1 MINQQSTKLSAPLPR
16 REGTGVGRD
25 SYIRRRAQ
33 LKRDIGSGLLL
44 FLGNEEVGMNYAD
57 NTYRFRQD
65 STFLYFLG
73 MDYAGL
79 AAVIDVD
86 NDREIVFGNE
96 LTIDDIVWTG
106 TQPSLREKCLPVGIT
121 DTRPMKELKSYLDLA
136 RQKGQ
141 PIHFLPPYRGDHRV
155 WLWELLGVEPAAQAT
170 LASVQFI
177 KAIVKQRNYKDEE
190 EIRLIEESVDLSTE
204 MHLAAYRTVRPGIHE
219 SQVAAAVEEVA
230 CRHGNA
236 LAFPTIATVQGQVLH
251 NHGFIH
257 DLKEGDIFLL
267 DAGAETRT
275 HYAGDLSSSMPVG
288 ERFTDRQAEIYTIH
302 LRSFYAAVDKL
313 QLGTPFREAHI
324 AAATE
329 IVRGMKDLGLMK
341 GDPAEAAELGAY
353 ALFFPCGLGHMVGL
367 DVHNMENLGEQYVG
381 YAEGQQKSSQ
391 FGFKSLRL
399 ARPLEPG
406 FVFTVE
412 PGIYFIPELMD
423 KWEAEKQFTDFICY
437 DKLRPWRDFT
447 GLRNELNYVM
457 TAEGARLLGTI
468 KKPMSIEEVYA
479 AKESCASIQNN

>member
-1 MINQQSTKLSAPLPR
+1 MHIQKETYL
-16 REGTGVGRD
+16 
-25 SYIRRRAQ
+25 RRRAR
-33 LKRDIGSGLLL
+33 LKKDMGSGVLL
-44 FLGNEEVGMNYAD
+44 FLGNAEVGMNYAD
-57 NTYRFRQD
+57 NTYPFRQD
-65 STFLYFLG
+65 STMLYFF
-73 MDYAGL
+73 GL
-79 AAVIDVD
+79 DFPGIAAVIDVD
-86 NDREIVFGNE
+86 EDREIVFGND

-106 TQPSLREKCLPVGIT
+106 MMPSLSERCLPVGVT
-121 DTRPMKELKSYLDLA
+121 DTRPMSELAGYL
-136 RQKGQ
+136 RGKNV
-141 PIHFLPPYRGDHRV
+141 HFLPPYRGDHRV
-155 WLWELLGVEPAAQAT
+155 WLWELLGVEPAAQPS
-170 LASVQFI
+170 LASVPFI
-177 KAIVKQRNYKDEE
+177 KAIVSQRNYKDEE

-267 DAGAETRT
+267 DAGAETKS

-288 ERFTDRQAEIYTIH
+288 ERFTDRQAEVYNIH
-302 LRSFYAAVDKL
+302 LRSFWAAVDKL
-313 QLGTPFREAHI
+313 HLGTPFREAHI

-329 IVRGMKDLGLMK
+329 IARGMKELGLMK
-341 GDPAEAAELGAY
+341 GDPAEAAETGAY

-381 YAEGQQKSSQ
+381 YADGQQKSKQ

-423 KWEAEKQFTDFICY
+423 KWEAEGQFRDFICY
-437 DKLRPWRDFT
+437 DKLGPWRNFT

-457 TAEGARLLGTI
+457 TPTGARLLGTI
-468 KKPMSIEEVYA
+468 KKPMTIEEVYA
-479 AKESCASIQNN
+479 AKTS

>member
-1 MINQQSTKLSAPLPR
+1 MKICKET
-16 REGTGVGRD
+16 
-25 SYIRRRAQ
+25 YIRRRAQ
-33 LKRDIGSGLLL
+33 LKKDVGSGLLL
-44 FLGNEEVGMNYAD
+44 FLGNDEVGMNYAD

-65 STFLYFLG
+65 STMLYFF
-73 MDYAGL
+73 GL
-79 AAVIDVD
+79 DFPGIAAIIDID
-86 NDREIVFGNE
+86 EDREIVFGND

-106 TQPSLREKCLPVGIT
+106 SMPSLKERCEPVGIT
-121 DTRPMKELKSYLDLA
+121 DVRPMSELAKIVNGKSV
-136 RQKGQ
+136 R
-141 PIHFLPPYRGDHRV
+141 FLPPYRGDHRV
-155 WLWELLGVEPAAQAT
+155 WLWELLGVEPAAQTAK
-170 LASVQFI
+170 ASVEFI

-219 SQVAAAVEEVA
+219 SEVAAAVEEVA

-267 DAGAETRT
+267 DAGAETKN

-288 ERFTDRQAEIYTIH
+288 EKFTDRQAEVYNIH
-302 LRSFYAAVDKL
+302 LRSFQAAVDKL
-313 QLGTPFREAHI
+313 QLGTPFRDAHI

-329 IVRGMKDLGLMK
+329 IARGMKELGLMK
-341 GDPAEAAELGAY
+341 GDPAEAAECGAY

-381 YAEGQQKSSQ
+381 YAEGQVKSTQ

-399 ARPLEPG
+399 ARPLEKG

-423 KWEAEKQFTDFICY
+423 KWEAEGQFRDFICY
-437 DKLRPWRDFT
+437 DKLGPWRDFT

-457 TAEGARLLGTI
+457 TDDGARLLGTI
-468 KKPMSIEEVYA
+468 KKPMTIEEVYK
-479 AKESCASIQNN
+479 AKSH

>member
-1 MINQQSTKLSAPLPR
+1 MKICKET
-16 REGTGVGRD
+16 
-25 SYIRRRAQ
+25 YIRRRAQ
-33 LKRDIGSGLLL
+33 LKKDVGSGLLL
-44 FLGNEEVGMNYAD
+44 FLGNDEVGMNYAD

-65 STFLYFLG
+65 STMLYFF
-73 MDYAGL
+73 GL
-79 AAVIDVD
+79 DFPGIAAIIDID
-86 NDREIVFGNE
+86 EDREIVFGND

-106 TQPSLREKCLPVGIT
+106 SMPSLKERCEPVGIT
-121 DTRPMKELKSYLDLA
+121 DVRPMSELAKIVNGKSV
-136 RQKGQ
+136 R
-141 PIHFLPPYRGDHRV
+141 FLPPYRGDHRV
-155 WLWELLGVEPAAQAT
+155 WLWELLGVEPAAQAAK
-170 LASVQFI
+170 ASVEFI
-177 KAIVKQRNYKDEE
+177 KAIVRQRNYKDEE

-219 SQVAAAVEEVA
+219 SEVAAAVEEVA

-267 DAGAETRT
+267 DAGAETKN

-288 ERFTDRQAEIYTIH
+288 EKFTDRQAEVYNIH
-302 LRSFYAAVDKL
+302 LRSFQAAVDKL
-313 QLGTPFREAHI
+313 QLGTPFRDAHI

-329 IVRGMKDLGLMK
+329 IARGMKELGLMK
-341 GDPAEAAELGAY
+341 GDPAEAAECGAY

-381 YAEGQQKSSQ
+381 YAEGQVKSTQ

-399 ARPLEPG
+399 ARPLEKG

-423 KWEAEKQFTDFICY
+423 KWEAEGQFRDFICY
-437 DKLRPWRDFT
+437 DKLGPWRDFT

-457 TAEGARLLGTI
+457 TDDGARLLGTI
-468 KKPMSIEEVYA
+468 KKPMTIEEVYK
-479 AKESCASIQNN
+479 AKSH

>member
-1 MINQQSTKLSAPLPR
+1 MKICKET
-16 REGTGVGRD
+16 
-25 SYIRRRAQ
+25 YIRRRAQ
-33 LKRDIGSGLLL
+33 LKKDVGSGLLL
-44 FLGNEEVGMNYAD
+44 FLGNDEVGMNYAD

-65 STFLYFLG
+65 STMLYFF
-73 MDYAGL
+73 GL
-79 AAVIDVD
+79 DFPGIAAIIDID
-86 NDREIVFGNE
+86 EDREIVFGND

-106 TQPSLREKCLPVGIT
+106 SMPSLKERCEPVGIT
-121 DTRPMKELKSYLDLA
+121 DVRPMSELAKIVTGKLV
-136 RQKGQ
+136 R
-141 PIHFLPPYRGDHRV
+141 FLPPYRGDHRV
-155 WLWELLGVEPAAQAT
+155 WLWELLGVEPAAQAAK
-170 LASVQFI
+170 ASVEFI

-219 SQVAAAVEEVA
+219 SEVAAAVEEVA

-267 DAGAETRT
+267 DAGAETKN

-288 ERFTDRQAEIYTIH
+288 EKFTDRQAEVYNIH
-302 LRSFYAAVDKL
+302 LRSFQAAVDTL
-313 QLGTPFREAHI
+313 QLGTPFRDAHI

-329 IVRGMKDLGLMK
+329 IARGMKELGLMK
-341 GDPAEAAELGAY
+341 GDPAEAAECGAY

-381 YAEGQQKSSQ
+381 YAEGQVKSTQ

-399 ARPLEPG
+399 ARPLEKG

-423 KWEAEKQFTDFICY
+423 KWEAEGQFRDFICY
-437 DKLRPWRDFT
+437 DKLGPWRDFT

-457 TAEGARLLGTI
+457 TDDGARLLGTI
-468 KKPMSIEEVYA
+468 KKPMTIEEVYK
-479 AKESCASIQNN
+479 AKSH

>member
-1 MINQQSTKLSAPLPR
+1 MESISKET
-16 REGTGVGRD
+16 
-25 SYIRRRAQ
+25 YIRRRAQ
-33 LKRDIGSGLLL
+33 LKRDMGSGLLL
-44 FLGNEEVGMNYAD
+44 FLGNDEAAMNYAD

-65 STFLYFLG
+65 STFLYFFGL
-73 MDYAGL
+73 DYAGL

-86 NDREIVFGNE
+86 NDREIIFGNE

-106 TQPSLREKCLPVGIT
+106 TMPSLRELAATVGIT
-121 DTRPMKELKSYLDLA
+121 NVRPMSELATIVKGKSV
-136 RQKGQ
+136 
-141 PIHFLPPYRGDHRV
+141 HFLPPYRGDHRV
-155 WLWELLGVEPAAQAT
+155 WLWELLGVEPAAQPAK
-170 LASVQFI
+170 ASVPFI
-177 KAIVKQRNYKDEE
+177 KAIVSQRNHKDEE
-190 EIRLIEESVDLSTE
+190 ELRLIEESVDLSTK

-219 SQVAAAVEEVA
+219 SEVAAVVEEVA
-230 CRHGNA
+230 CRPGGA

-267 DAGAETRT
+267 DAGAETRS

-288 ERFTDRQAEIYTIH
+288 ERFTQRQAEVYEIH
-302 LRSFYAAVDKL
+302 LRSFWAAVDKR
-313 QLGTPFREAHI
+313 QLGRPFRDAHI

-329 IVRGMKDLGLMK
+329 IARGMKELGLMK
-341 GDPAEAAELGAY
+341 GDPAEAAEAGAY
-353 ALFFPCGLGHMVGL
+353 ALFFPCGLGHMMGL
-367 DVHNMENLGEQYVG
+367 DVHDMENLGEQYVG
-381 YAEGQQKSSQ
+381 YAEGTSKSTQ

-423 KWEAEKQFTDFICY
+423 KWEAEGQFRDFICY
-437 DKLRPWRDFT
+437 DRLAPWRDFT

-457 TAEGARLLGTI
+457 TDKGARLLGTI
-468 KKPMSIEEVYA
+468 KKPMTIEEVYA
-479 AKESCASIQNN
+479 AKSH

>member
-1 MINQQSTKLSAPLPR
+1 MHIQL
-16 REGTGVGRD
+16 E
-25 SYIRRRAQ
+25 SYQRRRAR
-33 LKRDIGSGLLL
+33 LKKDLGSGLLL
-44 FLGNEEVGMNYAD
+44 FLGNAEVGMNYAD

-65 STFLYFLG
+65 STFLYFFG
-73 MDYAGL
+73 IDDPNL
-79 AAVIDVD
+79 AALIDID
-86 NDREIVFGNE
+86 QDKEIVFGNE

-106 TQPSLREKCLPVGIT
+106 TMPTLHERAAAFGIA
-121 DTRPMKELKSYLDLA
+121 DTRPMSELKAYIDLA
-136 RQKGQ
+136 RSKGQ
-141 PIHFLPPYRGDHRV
+141 PIHFLPPYRGDHQV
-155 WLWELLGVEPAAQAT
+155 WLWELLGVEPAAQRAR
-170 LASVQFI
+170 ASVPFI
-177 KAIVKQRNYKDEE
+177 KAIVAQRNYKDLE
-190 EIRLIEESVDLSTE
+190 EIRLIEQSVDLSTE

-257 DLKEGDIFLL
+257 ELREGDIFLL
-267 DAGAETRT
+267 DAGAETKS

-288 ERFTDRQAEIYTIH
+288 ERFTERQKTIYEIH
-302 LRSFYAAVDKL
+302 LASFQAAVDTL
-313 QLGTPFREAHI
+313 AVGVPFRDAHI
-324 AAATE
+324 AAATKICE
-329 IVRGMKDLGLMK
+329 GMKSLGLMK
-341 GDPAEAAELGAY
+341 GDPAEAAHIGAY

-381 YAEGQQKSSQ
+381 YLDGEEKSKQ

-423 KWEAEKQFTDFICY
+423 KWQAEHQFTDFICY
-437 DKLRPWRDFT
+437 DKLQPWRDFT
-447 GLRNELNYVM
+447 GLRNELNYAVFPD
-457 TAEGARLLGTI
+457 GSVRLLGSI
-468 KKPMSIEEVYA
+468 KKPMTVEEVYA
-479 AKESCASIQNN
+479 AKGH

>member
-1 MINQQSTKLSAPLPR
+1 MHIQLETYQ
-16 REGTGVGRD
+16 
-25 SYIRRRAQ
+25 RRRARLQ
-33 LKRDIGSGLLL
+33 QDMGSGLLL
-44 FLGNEEVGMNYAD
+44 FLGNAEVGMNYAD
-57 NTYRFRQD
+57 NTYKFRQD
-65 STFLYFLG
+65 STFLYFIGL
-73 MDYAGL
+73 DNPDL
-79 AAVIDVD
+79 AAIIDVD
-86 NDREIVFGNE
+86 ENRVIVFGNE

-106 TQPSLREKCLPVGIT
+106 TMPTLHERASAYGIT
-121 DTRPMKELKSYLDLA
+121 DTRPMSELKTYIDGA
-136 RQKGQ
+136 RRKHQAV
-141 PIHFLPPYRGDHRV
+141 HFLPPYRGDHHV
-155 WLWELLGVEPAAQAT
+155 WLWELLGVEPAAQAAG
-170 LASVQFI
+170 ASVPFI
-177 KAIVKQRNYKDEE
+177 KAIVAQRNHKDME

-267 DAGAETRT
+267 DAGAETRS

-288 ERFTDRQAEIYTIH
+288 KRFTERQKTIYEIH
-302 LRSFYAAVDKL
+302 LESFYAAVDTL
-313 QLGTPFREAHI
+313 AVGVPFLEAHL
-324 AAATE
+324 AAATKICE
-329 IVRGMKDLGLMK
+329 GMKSLGLMK
-341 GDPAEAAELGAY
+341 GDAEEAARMGAY

-381 YAEGQQKSSQ
+381 YVDGDKKSTQ

-412 PGIYFIPELMD
+412 PGIYFIPELID
-423 KWEAEKQFTDFICY
+423 KWQAEHRFLEFICY
-437 DKLRPWRDFT
+437 DKLGPWRDFT
-447 GLRNELNYVM
+447 GLRNELNYAVLPD
-457 TAEGARLLGTI
+457 GQVKLLGTI
-468 KKPMSIEEVYA
+468 KKPMSIEEVYE
-479 AKESCASIQNN
+479 AKGL

>member
-1 MINQQSTKLSAPLPR
+1 MQIRKET
-16 REGTGVGRD
+16 
-25 SYIRRRAQ
+25 YIRRRAQ
-33 LKRDIGSGLLL
+33 LKRDMGSGLLL
-44 FLGNEEVGMNYAD
+44 FLGNGEAAMNYAD

-65 STFLYFLG
+65 STFLYFFGL
-73 MDYAGL
+73 DYAGL

-86 NDREIVFGNE
+86 NDTEIIFGNE

-106 TQPSLREKCLPVGIT
+106 TMPSLREMAATVGIT
-121 DTRPMKELKSYLDLA
+121 DVRPMSELTTVVSGKPV
-136 RQKGQ
+136 Q
-141 PIHFLPPYRGDHRV
+141 FLPPYRGDHRV
-155 WLWELLGVEPAAQAT
+155 WLWELTGVEPAAQTAK
-170 LASVQFI
+170 ASVPFI
-177 KAIVKQRNYKDEE
+177 KAIVSQRNHKDEE
-190 EIRLIEESVDLSTE
+190 ELRLIEESVDLSTK

-219 SQVAAAVEEVA
+219 SEVAAVVEEVA
-230 CRHGNA
+230 CRPGGA

-257 DLKEGDIFLL
+257 DLKDGDIFLL
-267 DAGAETRT
+267 DAGAETRA

-288 ERFTDRQAEIYTIH
+288 ERFTDRQAEVYNIH
-302 LRSFYAAVDKL
+302 LRSFWAAVDKL
-313 QLGTPFREAHI
+313 QVGVPFREAHI

-329 IVRGMKDLGLMK
+329 IARGMKELGLMK
-341 GDPAEAAELGAY
+341 GDPAEAAETGAY

-367 DVHNMENLGEQYVG
+367 DVHDMENLGEQYVG
-381 YAEGQQKSSQ
+381 YAEGTSKSTQ

-423 KWEAEKQFTDFICY
+423 KWQAEGQFRDFICY
-437 DKLRPWRDFT
+437 DRLGPWRDFT

-457 TAEGARLLGTI
+457 TEQGARLLGTI
-468 KKPMSIEEVYA
+468 KKPMTIEEVYA
-479 AKESCASIQNN
+479 AKG

>member
-1 MINQQSTKLSAPLPR
+1 MEIAKDT
-16 REGTGVGRD
+16 
-25 SYIRRRAQ
+25 YIRRRAK
-33 LKRDIGSGLLL
+33 LKQDIGSGLLL
-44 FLGNEEVGMNYAD
+44 FLGNDEVGMNYAD

-65 STFLYFLG
+65 STFLYFFGL
-73 MDYAGL
+73 DYAGL
-79 AAVIDVD
+79 AALIDID
-86 NDREIVFGNE
+86 ADKEIVFGNE

-106 TQPSLREKCLPVGIT
+106 KQPSLMEKAKAVGVM
-121 DTRPMKELKSYLDLA
+121 DTMPMCELVAYIDKA
-136 RQKGQ
+136 RSRKM
-141 PIHFLPPYRGDHRV
+141 PIHFLPPYRGDHKV
-155 WLWELLGVEPAAQAT
+155 WLWELLGIEPRAQADK
-170 LASVQFI
+170 ASVPFI
-177 KAIVKQRNYKDEE
+177 KAIVSQRNYKDEE

-267 DAGAETRT
+267 DAGAETKS

-288 ERFTDRQAEIYTIH
+288 ERFTERQEAVYNIH
-302 LRSFYAAVDKL
+302 LASFRAAVDTL
-313 QLGTPFREAHI
+313 QLGVPFRDAHI
-324 AAATE
+324 AAATKIAE
-329 IVRGMKDLGLMK
+329 GMKELGLMK
-341 GDPAEAAELGAY
+341 GDPAEAAETGAY

-381 YAEGQQKSSQ
+381 YAEGQVKSKQ

-399 ARPLEPG
+399 ARPLEEG

-423 KWEAEKQFTDFICY
+423 KWRAEHRFEDFICY
-437 DKLRPWRDFT
+437 SKLDAWRDFT

-457 TAEGARLLGTI
+457 TKDGARLLGTI
-468 KKPMSIEEVYA
+468 KKPMTLDEVYA
-479 AKESCASIQNN
+479 AKKYEL

>member
-1 MINQQSTKLSAPLPR
+1 MQKET
-16 REGTGVGRD
+16 
-25 SYIRRRAQ
+25 YIRRRAK
-33 LKRDIGSGLLL
+33 LKQDMGSGLLL
-44 FLGNEEVGMNYAD
+44 FLGNDEVGMNYAD

-65 STFLYFLG
+65 STFLYFFGL
-73 MDYAGL
+73 DYAGL

-86 NDREIVFGNE
+86 DDTEIVFGNE

-106 TQPSLREKCLPVGIT
+106 TQPTLSEKAQTVGV
-121 DTRPMKELKSYLDLA
+121 TRTMALSTLKGYIDKA
-136 RQKGQ
+136 RSKGQ
-141 PIHFLPPYRGDHRV
+141 TVHFLPPYRGDHRV
-155 WLWELLGVEPAAQAT
+155 WLWELLGMEPKAQAD
-170 LASVQFI
+170 LASVPFI
-177 KAIVKQRNYKDEE
+177 KAIVSQRNYKDAE
-190 EIRLIEESVDLSTE
+190 EIRSIEESVDLSTE

-219 SQVAAAVEEVA
+219 SQVAAVVEEVA

-257 DLKEGDIFLL
+257 MLKEGDIFLL
-267 DAGAETRT
+267 DAGAETGL

-288 ERFTDRQAEIYTIH
+288 ERFTDRQAEVYNIH
-302 LRSFYAAVDKL
+302 LESFYAAVDKL
-313 QLGTPFREAHI
+313 KPGVPFREAHI
-324 AAATE
+324 AAATKIAE
-329 IVRGMKDLGLMK
+329 GMKRLGLMK
-341 GDPAEAAELGAY
+341 GDPAEAAETGAY
-353 ALFFPCGLGHMVGL
+353 AMFFPCGLGHMVGL

-381 YAEGQQKSSQ
+381 YAEGQVKSKQ

-423 KWEAEKQFTDFICY
+423 KWRAEHQFEDFICY
-437 DKLRPWRDFT
+437 DKLDAWRNFT

-457 TAEGARLLGTI
+457 TKEGACLLGTI
-468 KKPMSIEEVYA
+468 KKPMTIEEVYK
-479 AKESCASIQNN
+479 AKKNEL

>member
-1 MINQQSTKLSAPLPR
+1 MQISKET
-16 REGTGVGRD
+16 
-25 SYIRRRAQ
+25 YIRRRAQ
-33 LKRDIGSGLLL
+33 LKRDMGSGLLL
-44 FLGNEEVGMNYAD
+44 FLGNDEAAMNYAD

-65 STFLYFLG
+65 STFLYFFGL
-73 MDYAGL
+73 DYAGL

-86 NDREIVFGNE
+86 NDREIIFGNE

-106 TQPSLREKCLPVGIT
+106 TMPSLRELAATVGIT
-121 DTRPMKELKSYLDLA
+121 DVRPMSELATIVKGKSV
-136 RQKGQ
+136 
-141 PIHFLPPYRGDHRV
+141 HFLPPYRGDHRV
-155 WLWELLGVEPAAQAT
+155 WLWELLGVEPAAQPAK
-170 LASVQFI
+170 ASVPFI
-177 KAIVKQRNYKDEE
+177 KAIVSQRNHKDDEE
-190 EIRLIEESVDLSTE
+190 LRLIEESVDLSTK

-219 SQVAAAVEEVA
+219 SEVAAVVEQVAY
-230 CRHGNA
+230 RPGGA

-267 DAGAETRT
+267 DAGAETRS

-288 ERFTDRQAEIYTIH
+288 ERFTQRQAEVYEIH
-302 LRSFYAAVDKL
+302 LRSFWAAVDKL
-313 QLGTPFREAHI
+313 QLGRPFRDAHI

-329 IVRGMKDLGLMK
+329 IARGMKELGLMK
-341 GDPAEAAELGAY
+341 GDPAEAAEAGAY
-353 ALFFPCGLGHMVGL
+353 ALFFPCGLGHMMGL
-367 DVHNMENLGEQYVG
+367 DVHDMENLGEQYVG
-381 YAEGQQKSSQ
+381 YAEGTVKSTQ

-423 KWEAEKQFTDFICY
+423 KWEAEGQFRDFICY
-437 DKLRPWRDFT
+437 DRLGPWRNFT

-457 TAEGARLLGTI
+457 TEQGARLLGTI
-468 KKPMSIEEVYA
+468 KKPMTIEEVYK
-479 AKESCASIQNN
+479 AKMQ